1 MNDKEKDYYEF
12 ADNWNRQKAV
22 EKNPNMTQPNSGT
35 RPAVPDQ
42 ESPTAHAPQRKPMP
56 QERQKIHSYSANPNR
71 KRIAARKRRMRRIR
85 AAVIG
90 TLFLTLLVIII
101 LLLCRGC
108 GNKGNLSV
116 LTGNWRYDEYTV
128 YEFDGKGSGCMCL
141 DGNTHYEFAYSIDGD
156 LLKLDFAL
164 DYVTDCEYTFKVDKE
179 SLTLVGGKGTANP
192 GQEYTLTKS
201 EQKYHG

>member
-22 EKNPNMTQPNSGT
+22 KRKPHIPQTRSGT
-35 RPAVPDQ
+35 CPTVPGQ
-42 ESPTAHAPQRKPMP
+42 GKPTAQVLQRKPMP
-56 QERQKIHSYSANPNR
+56 QERQKIHNYSTNPNR

-90 TLFLTLLVIII
+90 ILFLASLVIII
-101 LLLCRGC
+101 LLICRGC
-108 GNKGNLSV
+108 GSKDKLSE
-116 LTGNWRYDEYTV
+116 LTGSWKYDEYTV

-141 DGNTHYEFAYSIDGD
+141 DGNTHYEFTYSIDGD

-179 SLTLVGGKGTANP
+179 NLTLVGGNGTSTP
-192 GQEYTLTKS
+192 GQEYTLIKS
-201 EQKYHG
+201 EQK

>member
-22 EKNPNMTQPNSGT
+22 KRELHTSQPSTGIRPTVPNRET
-35 RPAVPDQ
+35 
-42 ESPTAHAPQRKPMP
+42 PTPHAPQRKPVP

-90 TLFLTLLVIII
+90 TLFLAVLIIII
-101 LLLCRGC
+101 LLICRGC
-108 GNKGNLSV
+108 GSKDNLSV

-192 GQEYTLTKS
+192 GQEYMLAKT
-201 EQKYHG
+201 EEE